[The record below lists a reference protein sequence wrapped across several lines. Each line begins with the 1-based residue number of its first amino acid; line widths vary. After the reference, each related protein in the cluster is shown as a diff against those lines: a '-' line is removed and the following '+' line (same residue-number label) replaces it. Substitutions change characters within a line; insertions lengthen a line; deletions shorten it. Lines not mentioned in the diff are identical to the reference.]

1 MNKILVTIPHRG
13 IGDLIYILP
22 LLKSLNKT
30 FGVKIDILSNLTN
43 KAKYVYHNED
53 FVNSIQEF
61 ELDHKNLIFN
71 LNKKFEYLKKIN
83 SYKTNLLIV
92 TGRHSSLILP
102 FHLSNAK
109 NK

>member
-53 FVNSIQEF
+53 FLNSIQEF
-61 ELDHKNLIFN
+61 ELNHKNLIYN
-71 LNKKFEYLKKIN
+71 LERNQI
-83 SYKTNLLIV
+83 
-92 TGRHSSLILP
+92 IL
-102 FHLSNAK
+102 
-109 NK
+109 